1 MIRARLVLA
10 ATTVALS
17 IPAGVALFAQTPPAP
32 DLHPILAGRSIT
44 PPLRGEAQVQ
54 VVWPPTSKRDK
65 DSVVT
70 KVQVKNISSGPIKGL
85 EIDQPWYN
93 KGGAVVASGMGVING
108 LLQPN
113 EVQTITIEVLVQARH
128 ALEQLPVQTHERRRQ
143 ADQSGEVGR
152 AARGS
157 QDSGP
162 RGQKVGRLFLFEPHW
177 SALLR
182 HRDEVIG
189 RRDDLRG
196 NRSPAR

>member
-1 MIRARLVLA
+1 MPRFSQKLILMFGGLVMIRARLVLA

-54 VVWPPTSKRDK
+54 VVWPPASKRDK

-85 EIDQPWYN
+85 QIDQPWYN
-93 KGGAVVASGMGVING
+93 KGGAVVASGMGVISG

-113 EVQTITIEVLVQARH
+113 EVQTITIEVSYKPDMLSNNYLFKHTNGDVKPIKVAK
-128 ALEQLPVQTHERRRQ
+128 LDVPP
-143 ADQSGEVGR
+143 
-152 AARGS
+152 AAA
-157 QDSGP
+157 
-162 RGQKVGRLFLFEPHW
+162 KT
-177 SALLR
+177 AA
-182 HRDEVIG
+182 
-189 RRDDLRG
+189 
-196 NRSPAR
+196 PAAKK